1 MMGSQI
7 DTFFWW
13 LGAVTAT
20 CIAAALAAFMIL
32 LARQIFFTGLF
43 VKRFIAAA
51 GWRDDVQSWRKPIG
65 FVAITWQ
72 WLSDPPTAVTAKN
85 GRRVRHPL
93 SKSDDTV

>member
-1 MMGSQI
+1 MSSQI

-20 CIAAALAAFMIL
+20 CITAAIAVLSFL
-32 LARQIFFTGLF
+32 LARQVFYTGLF
-43 VKRFIAAA
+43 VKRSIAAA
-51 GWRDDVQSWRKPIG
+51 GWKEGIPWWRKPIG

-72 WLSDPPTAVTAKN
+72 WLRDPPTAVTAQN

-93 SKSDDTV
+93 SKSDDAD